1 MTDLFI
7 SMNSSS
13 INTTRILVT
22 KYAKNSFQSGFSY
35 ANNALVRKTCQ
46 NSKLIYSSSFIIN
59 WLEYFSS
66 LYIVI

>member
-22 KYAKNSFQSGFSY
+22 KYAKNSFQSGFITTY
-35 ANNALVRKTCQ
+35 NVC
-46 NSKLIYSSSFIIN
+46 
-59 WLEYFSS
+59 
-66 LYIVI
+66 